1 MIIRRALVL
10 FPFVIAQAISASP
23 PERIDLT
30 IPQPCRPEAASND
43 EVVVCANRNGESP
56 YRLQEQPPPEKGMP
70 KAELSLAEGV
80 SVAGETEQA
89 DVGGV
94 PSNRVMLRLKVK
106 F

>member
-1 MIIRRALVL
+1 ML
-10 FPFVIAQAISASP
+10 FSFAIAITQAISASP

-30 IPQPCRPEAASND
+30 IPQYCRPEAASSD

-56 YRLQEQPPPEKGMP
+56 YRLQEIPPQTKEVP
-70 KAELSLAEGV
+70 KAELSVAEGV
-80 SVAGETEQA
+80 SVAGETEQS
-89 DVGGV
+89 DVGGM

>member
-1 MIIRRALVL
+1 ML
-10 FPFVIAQAISASP
+10 FSFAIAITQAVSASP

-30 IPQPCRPEAASND
+30 IPQPCRPEAGSID

-56 YRLQEQPPPEKGMP
+56 YRLQQAPPPPKRVP
-70 KAELSLAEGV
+70 KAELSVAEGV

>member
-1 MIIRRALVL
+1 ML
-10 FPFVIAQAISASP
+10 FSFAIAQAMNASP

-30 IPQPCRPEAASND
+30 IPQSCRPDAASSD

-56 YRLQEQPPPEKGMP
+56 YRLQEPPAKPKGVP
-70 KAELSLAEGV
+70 KAEMSVAEGV
-80 SVAGETEQA
+80 SVAGETEQS

-94 PSNRVMLRLKVK
+94 PSNRAMLRLKVK

>member
-1 MIIRRALVL
+1 ML
-10 FPFVIAQAISASP
+10 FWFAIAIAQPISASP

-30 IPQPCRPEAASND
+30 IAQPCSPEAASSE

-56 YRLQEQPPPEKGMP
+56 YRLQQAPTPRKGVP
-70 KAELSLAEGV
+70 KAELSVAEGV

-94 PSNRVMLRLKVK
+94 PSNRVMLQLKVK

>member
-1 MIIRRALVL
+1 ML
-10 FPFVIAQAISASP
+10 FLFATAIAQAISASP

-30 IPQPCRPEAASND
+30 ITQPCRTEAASSD

-56 YRLQEQPPPEKGMP
+56 YRLHEPPPRSKDLP
-70 KAELSLAEGV
+70 KAELSVAEGV

>member
-1 MIIRRALVL
+1 ML
-10 FPFVIAQAISASP
+10 FWFAIAIAQPISASP

-30 IPQPCRPEAASND
+30 IPQPCRSEASSD

-56 YRLQEQPPPEKGMP
+56 YRLQQSSQKEGIP
-70 KAELSLAEGV
+70 KAEVSLAEGV

-89 DVGGV
+89 DIGGM

>member
-1 MIIRRALVL
+1 ML
-10 FPFVIAQAISASP
+10 FPFAIAVVQAVSASP

-30 IPQPCRPEAASND
+30 IAQPCRPEAASAD

-56 YRLQEQPPPEKGMP
+56 YRLKEEASPETDVP
-70 KAELSLAEGV
+70 KAELSIAEGA

>member
-1 MIIRRALVL
+1 ML
-10 FPFVIAQAISASP
+10 FSFAIAITQAISASP

-30 IPQPCRPEAASND
+30 IPQPCRPEAASSD

-56 YRLQEQPPPEKGMP
+56 YRLQEPPPRPKEVP
-70 KAELSLAEGV
+70 KAELSVAEGV

-89 DVGGV
+89 DVGGMR
-94 PSNRVMLRLKVK
+94 SNRVMLRFKVK

>member
-1 MIIRRALVL
+1 ML
-10 FPFVIAQAISASP
+10 FSFAIAQAISGSP

-30 IPQPCRPEAASND
+30 IPQPCRTEAASSD

-56 YRLQEQPPPEKGMP
+56 YRLQEQPPPRKGMP
-70 KAELSLAEGV
+70 KAELSVAEGV

>member
-1 MIIRRALVL
+1 ML
-10 FPFVIAQAISASP
+10 FSFAIAQAISASP

-30 IPQPCRPEAASND
+30 IPQPCSPEAVSKD

-56 YRLQEQPPPEKGMP
+56 YRLQEQSPPEKGMP
-70 KAELSLAEGV
+70 KAELSVAEGV

-89 DVGGV
+89 DVGGM
-94 PSNRVMLRLKVK
+94 PSSRAMIRLKVK